1 MDGHQTIRESIITD
15 MSEGVMAIRYNG
27 IIELANDA
35 ALAVLEKKREELTGR
50 SFASCFFD
58 DERNDAFAQT
68 VLDAIYE
75 KRRRMESYVS
85 YFCGEKEK
93 QLRVVSSYL
102 RENGKL
108 IGIIL
113 VLSDITELNRMR
125 DAVKAMER
133 IRSLN
138 EQLELRNRLLK
149 ETFGRYLSDDIV
161 REILDTPDGMKMGGS
176 RRRITIMMSDLRGFT
191 MMCERMEPERL
202 ITMLNHYFAEM
213 YEEISRFNGTLI
225 EFLGDGMFVIFGA
238 PAVTQTHASDA
249 VAAAIGMQKRMK
261 AVNEWNAAR
270 GYEHL
275 SMGIGINT
283 DSVILGNIGSE
294 RRTKYGVMGAA
305 VNLAGRIESYTT
317 EGQIL
322 ISSATRAMIS
332 EELTVSFTRKISPK
346 GVQGEI
352 TVYEI
357 SGIGAP
363 YNIVQEKKR
372 DFPVMLSA
380 AVQIGYFLLEGKHV
394 MGDRKEGRILAVSR
408 EEAVMET
415 EEKTTVY
422 DNLKLD
428 VGDGLYAKI
437 TQCDGN
443 RLMLRFTAKPVN
455 FDSWISR
462 IPLPHKGEDVAPGKV
477 RNSVRKAGERIDE
490 Q

>member
-27 IIELANDA
+27 VIELANDA
-35 ALAVLEKKREELTGR
+35 ALAVLEKEREELTGR

-85 YFCGEKEK
+85 YFCGDKEK

-102 RENGKL
+102 REDGKL

-176 RRRITIMMSDLRGFT
+176 RRRVTILMSDLRGFT

-202 ITMLNHYFAEM
+202 VTMLNHYFAEM
-213 YEEISRFNGTLI
+213 YEEISRYGGTII
-225 EFLGDGMFVIFGA
+225 EFLGDGMFIIFGA
-238 PAVTQTHASDA
+238 PTPCEDHASNA
-249 VAAAIGMQKRMK
+249 VAAAVAMQKRMK
-261 AVNEWNAAR
+261 YVNEWNEEHGFAR
-270 GYEHL
+270 L

-283 DSVILGNIGSE
+283 DNVILGNIGSE

-305 VNLAGRIESYTT
+305 VNLAGRIEGCTT
-317 EGQIL
+317 GGQIL
-322 ISSATRAMIS
+322 VSPTTRAAVGKDLVVRS
-332 EELTVSFTRKISPK
+332 EFAMSFK
-346 GVQGEI
+346 GVRGEI
-352 TVYEI
+352 TI
-357 SGIGAP
+357 SEAGGIGGS
-363 YNIVQEKKR
+363 YGLYLEEEEKKEQDVFR
-372 DFPVMLSA
+372 ALAAPVPVS
-380 AVQIGYFLLEGKHV
+380 FFKLEGKQV
-394 MGDRKEGRILAVSR
+394 EEREYRGELLALSGKR
-408 EEAVMET
+408 ALL
-415 EEKTTVY
+415 KTGGELSLF
-422 DNLKLD
+422 DNLRLD
-428 VGDGLYAKI
+428 MGGELDAKVTDLLYTGEGDQRVL
-437 TQCDGN
+437 T
-443 RLMLRFTAKPVN
+443 LTFTALPENYSEWKRKLLQPV
-455 FDSWISR
+455 
-462 IPLPHKGEDVAPGKV
+462 
-477 RNSVRKAGERIDE
+477 
-490 Q
+490 

>member
-35 ALAVLEKKREELTGR
+35 ALAVLEKEREELTGR

-85 YFCGEKEK
+85 YFCGDKEK

-191 MMCERMEPERL
+191 MMWERMEPERL

-213 YEEISRFNGTLI
+213 YEEISRYGGTII
-225 EFLGDGMFVIFGA
+225 EFLGDGMFIIFGA
-238 PAVTQTHASDA
+238 PTPCEDHASNA
-249 VAAAIGMQKRMK
+249 VAAAVAMQKRMK
-261 AVNEWNAAR
+261 YVNEWNE
-270 GYEHL
+270 EHGFERL

-283 DSVILGNIGSE
+283 DNVILGNIGSE

-305 VNLAGRIESYTT
+305 VNLAGRIEGCTT
-317 EGQIL
+317 GGQIL
-322 ISSATRAMIS
+322 VSPTTRAAVGKDLIVRSEFSMSFKGVRGDITIS
-332 EELTVSFTRKISPK
+332 EA
-346 GVQGEI
+346 G
-352 TVYEI
+352 
-357 SGIGAP
+357 GIGGP
-363 YNIVQEKKR
+363 YGLYLEEEEKKEKDEFR
-372 DFPVMLSA
+372 ALPVPCPVRFFKMD
-380 AVQIGYFLLEGKHV
+380 GKQV
-394 MGDRKEGRILAVSR
+394 
-408 EEAVMET
+408 
-415 EEKTTVY
+415 
-422 DNLKLD
+422 
-428 VGDGLYAKI
+428 
-437 TQCDGN
+437 
-443 RLMLRFTAKPVN
+443 
-455 FDSWISR
+455 
-462 IPLPHKGEDVAPGKV
+462 
-477 RNSVRKAGERIDE
+477 GEREYRGELLALLLGSDASVK
-490 Q
+490 

>member
-1 MDGHQTIRESIITD
+1 MDGHQTMRESIITD

-35 ALAVLEKKREELTGR
+35 ALAVLEKEREELTGR

-85 YFCGEKEK
+85 YFCGDKEK

-176 RRRITIMMSDLRGFT
+176 RHRITILMSDLRGFT

-213 YEEISRFNGTLI
+213 YEEISRYGGTII
-225 EFLGDGMFVIFGA
+225 EFLGDGMFIIFGA
-238 PAVTQTHASDA
+238 PTPCEEHASNA
-249 VAAAIGMQKRMK
+249 VAAAVAMQKRMK
-261 AVNEWNAAR
+261 SVNEWNEEHGFAR
-270 GYEHL
+270 L

-283 DSVILGNIGSE
+283 DNVILGNIGSE

-305 VNLAGRIESYTT
+305 VNLAGRIEGCTT
-317 EGQIL
+317 GGQIL
-322 ISSATRAMIS
+322 VSPTTRAAVGKDLIVRS
-332 EELTVSFTRKISPK
+332 EFAMSFK
-346 GVQGEI
+346 GVRGEI
-352 TVYEI
+352 TI
-357 SGIGAP
+357 SEAGGIGGS
-363 YNIVQEKKR
+363 YGLYLDEEEKKDPDVFR
-372 DFPVMLSA
+372 ALAVPVPVS
-380 AVQIGYFLLEGKHV
+380 FSKLEGKQV
-394 MGDRKEGRILAVSR
+394 EGREYRGELLALSGKR
-408 EEAVMET
+408 ALL
-415 EEKTTVY
+415 KTGGDLSLF
-422 DNLKLD
+422 DNLRLD
-428 VGDGLYAKI
+428 TGGELDAKVTDLLY
-437 TQCDGN
+437 TGEEEQ
-443 RLMLRFTAKPVN
+443 RVLTLTFTALPENFSEWKRKLLQPV
-455 FDSWISR
+455 
-462 IPLPHKGEDVAPGKV
+462 
-477 RNSVRKAGERIDE
+477 
-490 Q
+490 